1 MSQIS
6 SLSRQKSFDF
16 PGTLKLVVMRE
27 RNHAWLNFEARGA
40 IAKES
45 KKCLLQLSNLAL
57 NQIRGESRLIIQRIK
72 RDLQQLNAIF
82 AFVQAVAK
90 LVGIII
96 WWEEEKNGKSPPH
109 NSTLGLLE
117 CLGVGFMVLSD
128 GLTRPRRMQMGQ
140 KCLLNHQHQKEIFE
154 QVGNTNLQ
162 SSSLRMDFL
171 RADLQ
176 PPDIHGMIKWKMRN
190 NSTSK

>member
-1 MSQIS
+1 MIFYLLNNQANLRLFCEDTYTHLTSILSDDASIHSCEIGKMSQIS

-96 WWEEEKNGKSPPH
+96 
-109 NSTLGLLE
+109 
-117 CLGVGFMVLSD
+117 
-128 GLTRPRRMQMGQ
+128 
-140 KCLLNHQHQKEIFE
+140 
-154 QVGNTNLQ
+154 
-162 SSSLRMDFL
+162 
-171 RADLQ
+171 
-176 PPDIHGMIKWKMRN
+176 
-190 NSTSK
+190 